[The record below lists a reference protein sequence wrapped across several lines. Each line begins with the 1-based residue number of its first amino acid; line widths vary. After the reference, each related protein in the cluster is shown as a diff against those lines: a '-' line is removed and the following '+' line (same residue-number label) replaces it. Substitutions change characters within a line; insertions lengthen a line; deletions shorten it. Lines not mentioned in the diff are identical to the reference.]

1 MFPFFWLSYFAAGQ
15 DGQVHVVC
23 AGRLQRKMFMII
35 RCRTQAF
42 CSTHVVMCSKPNP
55 DKAFLVFY

>member
-1 MFPFFWLSYFAAGQ
+1 MFPLFLFSYFAASH
-15 DGQVHVVC
+15 DGRVDVVSS
-23 AGRLQRKMFMII
+23 GRLQRKMFMII